1 MDPLPIRTRYFGP
14 GKCKLSFAGNLKT
27 FFYVDHFIGYLT
39 DDVQIVRDIP
49 DWFTEHL
56 LTELFFFFCRRRV
69 KSIPKY
75 AAAQFYVDKC
85 FANDKGKEY
94 SGIKA
99 FVRLTWVYP
108 LSLGLRLLEI
118 FLFTDE

>member
-1 MDPLPIRTRYFGP
+1 MY
-14 GKCKLSFAGNLKT
+14 KLLE
-27 FFYVDHFIGYLT
+27 IYLT
-39 DDVQIVRDIP
+39 GSLSTWAYVVILVYTSDK
-49 DWFTEHL
+49 L